1 MYKVFYNDR
10 TVFFMPSN
18 NGIENKPDNHVH
30 FFKTKQRLKEVIDNF
45 QENQNIKELYII
57 HTDVE
62 FVFKKY
68 MKFYKLI
75 EAAGGLVK
83 NKEGNLLVIHRREK
97 WDLPKGKMEKKETPE
112 IAALREVEEECGI
125 SNLTTIRPINK
136 TYHTYKLGKKDILK
150 KTYWFEMDFTGT
162 QKPIPQTEEEI
173 TEVKWINE
181 NDLQEVTRNT
191 FPSIIDVLK
200 ASQHLK

>member
-18 NGIENKPDNHVH
+18 NGIENKPDNYVH
-30 FFKTKQRLKEVIDNF
+30 FFKTKKRLKEVIDNF
-45 QENQNIKELYII
+45 QKNTNIKELYII
-57 HTDVE
+57 DLDIE
-62 FVFKKY
+62 LVFKKY

-83 NKEGNLLVIHRREK
+83 NKEGNLMVILRREK

-112 IAALREVEEECGI
+112 MAALREVEEECGI
-125 SNLTTIRPINK
+125 SNLTIIRPITK
-136 TYHTYKLGKKDILK
+136 TYHTYKLGNKDILK
-150 KTYWFEMDFTGT
+150 KTHWFEMDFTGT
-162 QKPIPQTEEEI
+162 QKPVPQTEEEI
-173 TEVKWINE
+173 TEVKWIKE

-200 ASQHLK
+200 DSQHLT